1 MTLPE
6 EAKEASQEPGYE
18 LVKQQRFFRKE
29 LIERVYWFIRIRWIA
44 AGVAAGGGWILH
56 QLEPKFPVFPITFI
70 ALGILLYNLMFFLSW
85 HRFEVFKGRDTSPF
99 LTFAHLQISLDLLA
113 LYVMI
118 YFTGGIYS
126 PLLMFVI
133 FHIIFAGILLSPIS
147 CYVYSLCVLV
157 ATMGLIG
164 LQKASILPE
173 QPVLLQSSAFPHLAT
188 VDHNLSDI
196 LILFAFFVAAVL
208 ITAYLTTSVRKSLW
222 QKGHDLLR
230 VSKELDASNAK
241 LTALYDSVKKM
252 GMSSD
257 LQGLMDL
264 ATRSTA
270 GMMGV
275 KGASIKLLDDSGK
288 KLIFASTYGLSENYL
303 AKGAI
308 EIEKSPI
315 NRSIIEGSFVTVSSI
330 NESEYFQYPEDVRKE
345 GIASMVCLP
354 LRIEKMTLGV
364 FCIYSDVS
372 YYFND
377 SDIRF
382 FSIVSD
388 LTALAIETL
397 KGEINKTWFLQKA
410 AHQLKSPFSAV
421 YSLIKVLRKGYIG
434 PVSEQQQDALLRCER
449 RLETLG
455 KLVNDLLK
463 LGIRRMSAD
472 RTALHPVDGA
482 KVMAGLSELFETSA
496 SEKGV
501 QLTLQ
506 IGDAIP
512 AVTGDEKLLDELFT
526 NLISNAV
533 KYTPSGGKVIAVL
546 EPLSHDRIKFQ
557 VSDTGIGIPEEDV
570 SRLFTEFFRAEN
582 AKALAEEGTGLGLVI
597 VKEILDFLGGSIS
610 VRSKVGE
617 GTTFTCLLPVA
628 PESVVSKQSKPVNSR
643 SENSNQEEPPGR

>member
-6 EAKEASQEPGYE
+6 GAKEASQEPGYE
-18 LVKQQRFFRKE
+18 LVKQQLFFRKE
-29 LIERVYWFIRIRWIA
+29 LIERVYWFIRVRWIA
-44 AGVAAGGGWILH
+44 VGVAAGGGWILH
-56 QLEPKFPVFPITFI
+56 TVEPRFPVLPITFI
-70 ALGILLYNLMFFLSW
+70 ALGIFLYNVIFFFSW
-85 HRFEVFKGRDTSPF
+85 QRFDVFKGQDTRPF
-99 LTFAHLQISLDLLA
+99 LTFAHVQISLDLLA

-133 FHIIFAGILLSPIS
+133 FHIILAGILLSSVS
-147 CYVYSLCVLV
+147 CYLYSLCVLV
-157 ATMGLIG
+157 ATMCLIA
-164 LQKASILPE
+164 LQKVTILPE
-173 QPVLLQSSAFPHLAT
+173 QPVLLQSPAFPHLVA
-188 VDHNLSDI
+188 VDRSLTDI

-208 ITAYLTTSVRKSLW
+208 ITAYLTTSVRRSLW
-222 QKGHDLLR
+222 QKGRDLLR

-241 LTALYDSVKKM
+241 LTAFYDAVKKM
-252 GMSSD
+252 GLSSD
-257 LQGLMDL
+257 LQDLMDL
-264 ATRSTA
+264 ATRSA
-270 GMMGV
+270 ASIMGV

-303 AKGAI
+303 AKGTVD
-308 EIEKSPI
+308 IEKSPI
-315 NRSIIEGSFVTVSSI
+315 NRRIIEGSFIAVGRI
-330 NESEYFQYPEDVRKE
+330 NESEYFQYPEDILKE

-372 YYFND
+372 SYFDD

-382 FSIVSD
+382 FSLVSD

-397 KGEINKTWFLQKA
+397 RGEINKTWFLQKA
-410 AHQLKSPFSAV
+410 AHQLKSPFNAV
-421 YSLIKVLRKGYIG
+421 YSLMKVLRKGYLG
-434 PVSEQQQDALLRCER
+434 PVSEEQQDALLRCER
-449 RLETLG
+449 RLETMG

-472 RTALHPVDGA
+472 RTTLHPVDGA
-482 KVMAGLSELFETSA
+482 KAAAALSDLFETSA

-501 QLTLQ
+501 RLTFQ
-506 IGDAIP
+506 ITDAIP
-512 AVTGDEKLLDELFT
+512 PILADEKLLEELFT

-533 KYTPSGGKVIAVL
+533 KYTPSGGTVSVVL
-546 EPLSHDRIKFQ
+546 EPLTHDRVKFQ

-570 SRLFTEFFRAEN
+570 PRLFTEFFRAEN
-582 AKALAEEGTGLGLVI
+582 AKTLAEEGTGLGLVI

-610 VRSKVGE
+610 VRSKIGE

-628 PESVVSKQSKPVNSR
+628 QESVSSKQ
-643 SENSNQEEPPGR
+643 

>member
-6 EAKEASQEPGYE
+6 GAKEASEEPGYE
-18 LVKQQRFFRKE
+18 LVKQQLFFRKE
-29 LIERVYWFIRIRWIA
+29 LIERVYWFIHIRWIA
-44 AGVAAGGGWILH
+44 VGVAAGGGWILH
-56 QLEPKFPVFPITFI
+56 YLEPKFPILPITFI
-70 ALGILLYNLMFFLSW
+70 ALGILLYNLGFFFSW
-85 HRFEVFKGRDTSPF
+85 HRLEVFKGQDTRPF
-99 LTFAHLQISLDLLA
+99 LTFAHVQISLDLIA

-133 FHIIFAGILLSPIS
+133 FHIILAGILLSPVS
-147 CYVYSLCVLV
+147 CYVYSFCVLV
-157 ATMGLIG
+157 ATMCLIV
-164 LQKASILPE
+164 LQKATILPE
-173 QPVLLQSSAFPHLAT
+173 QPILLQSPAFPHLVT
-188 VDHNLSDI
+188 VDRSLTDI
-196 LILFAFFVAAVL
+196 LILLAFFVAAVL

-222 QKGHDLLR
+222 QKGRDLLR

-241 LTALYDSVKKM
+241 LTAFYDAVKKM

-257 LQGLMDL
+257 LQDLMDL
-264 ATRSTA
+264 ATRSA
-270 GMMGV
+270 ASIMGV

-288 KLIFASTYGLSENYL
+288 KLLFASTYGLSENYL
-303 AKGAI
+303 AKGAVD
-308 EIEKSPI
+308 IEKSPI
-315 NRSIIEGSFVTVSSI
+315 NRRIIEGSFMAVGNI
-330 NESEYFQYPEDVRKE
+330 NESEYFQYPEDILKE

-372 YYFND
+372 YYFSD

-382 FSIVSD
+382 FSLVSD

-397 KGEINKTWFLQKA
+397 RGEINKTWFLQKA

-421 YSLIKVLRKGYIG
+421 YSLMKVLRKGYLG
-434 PVSEQQQDALLRCER
+434 PVSEEQQDALLRCER
-449 RLETLG
+449 RLETMG

-472 RTALHPVDGA
+472 RTPLHAVDGA
-482 KVMAGLSELFETSA
+482 KAAAALSELFETSA

-501 QLTLQ
+501 RLTFH
-506 IGDAIP
+506 ITDSIP
-512 AVTGDEKLLDELFT
+512 PILADEKLLEELFT

-533 KYTPSGGKVIAVL
+533 KYTPSGGTVSVVL
-546 EPLSHDRIKFQ
+546 EPLSPDRVKFQ

-610 VRSKVGE
+610 VRSSVGE
-617 GTTFTCLLPVA
+617 GTTFTCLLPLA
-628 PESVVSKQSKPVNSR
+628 KTSDQ
-643 SENSNQEEPPGR
+643 

>member
-6 EAKEASQEPGYE
+6 GAKEASQEPGYE
-18 LVKQQRFFRKE
+18 LVKQQLFFRKE
-29 LIERVYWFIRIRWIA
+29 LVERVYWFIHIRWIA
-44 AGVAAGGGWILH
+44 VGVAAGGGWILH
-56 QLEPKFPVFPITFI
+56 TLEPRFPVFPITFI
-70 ALGILLYNLMFFLSW
+70 AFGIFLYNLIFFFSW
-85 HRFEVFKGRDTSPF
+85 HGLGVFKGQDTRPF
-99 LTFAHLQISLDLLA
+99 LIFAHVQISLDLLA

-133 FHIIFAGILLSPIS
+133 FHIILAGILLSPIS
-147 CYVYSLCVLV
+147 CYVYSFCVLV
-157 ATMGLIG
+157 ATMCLIA
-164 LQKASILPE
+164 LQKATILPQ
-173 QPVLLQSSAFPHLAT
+173 QPVLLQSPAFPHLVT
-188 VDHNLSDI
+188 VDLSLTDI
-196 LILFAFFVAAVL
+196 LILFGFFVAAVL

-222 QKGHDLLR
+222 QKGRDLLR

-241 LTALYDSVKKM
+241 LTAFYEAVKKM

-257 LQGLMDL
+257 LKDLMDL
-264 ATRSTA
+264 ATRSA
-270 GMMGV
+270 ASIMGV

-288 KLIFASTYGLSENYL
+288 KLVFASTYGLSENYL
-303 AKGAI
+303 AKGAVD
-308 EIEKSPI
+308 IEKSPI
-315 NRSIIEGSFVTVSSI
+315 NRRIIEGSFMAVGNI
-330 NESEYFQYPEDVRKE
+330 NESEYFQYPEDILKE

-382 FSIVSD
+382 FSLVSD

-397 KGEINKTWFLQKA
+397 RGEISKTWFLQKA
-410 AHQLKSPFSAV
+410 AHQLKSPFGAV
-421 YSLIKVLRKGYIG
+421 YSLIKVLRKGYLG
-434 PVSEQQQDALLRCER
+434 PVSEEQQDALLRCER
-449 RLETLG
+449 RLETMG

-463 LGIRRMSAD
+463 LGIRRMSTD
-472 RTALHPVDGA
+472 RTTLHSVDGA
-482 KVMAGLSELFETSA
+482 KVVAALSDLFETSA

-501 QLTLQ
+501 RLTFQ
-506 IGDAIP
+506 IRDSIP
-512 AVTGDEKLLDELFT
+512 PIMGDEKLLEELFT

-533 KYTPSGGKVIAVL
+533 KYTPSGGKVSVVL
-546 EPLSHDRIKFQ
+546 EPLSHDRVKFQ

-617 GTTFTCLLPVA
+617 GTTFTCLLPVV
-628 PESVVSKQSKPVNSR
+628 PDQVSQ
-643 SENSNQEEPPGR
+643 